1 MTTTR
6 NREIDRMA
14 LAHACIVVLLHPL
27 LSRGET
33 GEKDDDGG
41 EGGEGASRARGA
53 NRKRKKR
60 KTQAAGL

>member
-1 MTTTR
+1 
-6 NREIDRMA
+6 MA

-33 GEKDDDGG
+33 GEKDDD
-41 EGGEGASRARGA
+41 EAKEARVQAARGGA